1 MLKIPVVGS
10 ASVVVSVV
18 LVVVVVAKDS
28 SVVCVVVDEDI
39 GGVGAGGRTRQGR
52 TEHIVWKD
60 KKITTYTSFM
70 LNPFVLLSCEVL
82 LPVHDYCIIALPGVV
97 YFNKECL
104 W

>member
-52 TEHIVWKD
+52 TEHIMWKD
-60 KKITTYTSFM
+60 KKITT
-70 LNPFVLLSCEVL
+70 
-82 LPVHDYCIIALPGVV
+82 
-97 YFNKECL
+97 
-104 W
+104 

>member
-18 LVVVVVAKDS
+18 LVVVVVAKGS
-28 SVVCVVVDEDI
+28 AIVCVVGDEDV

-60 KKITTYTSFM
+60 KKITTWTSFM
-70 LNPFVLLSCEVL
+70 SEPSI
-82 LPVHDYCIIALPGVV
+82 PSYS
-97 YFNKECL
+97 
-104 W
+104 

>member
-10 ASVVVSVV
+10 ASVVVGVV

-28 SVVCVVVDEDI
+28 AVVCVVTDEEV

-60 KKITTYTSFM
+60 KKITTWTSFM
-70 LNPFVLLSCEVL
+70 SELLILS
-82 LPVHDYCIIALPGVV
+82 YS
-97 YFNKECL
+97 
-104 W
+104 